1 MSTVIKASKLVG
13 ETITLKFDLGSRV
26 DTGETLAT
34 AVCGVEVFSG
44 TDATPANLLSGTASI
59 SGMTVSQKIT
69 AGTSGVI
76 YKVTCAVRTS
86 LNNILLN
93 QAKIA
98 VLPSEVLDPDA

>member
-1 MSTVIKASKLVG
+1 MSTVVEASKLLG
-13 ETITLKFDLGSRV
+13 ETLTIKFDVDSRLEV
-26 DTGETLAT
+26 GETLAT

-44 TDATPANLLSGTASI
+44 TDASPSSMLSGTASI
-59 SGMTVSQKIT
+59 SGAVVSQKIT
-69 AGTSGVI
+69 GGTSGVV
-76 YKVTCAVRTS
+76 YTLTCAVRTS